1 MHKKLLI
8 TFLICAPMSAMANIP
23 STEYVQQQIASQ
35 IATAV
40 ADKADISALETLST
54 KIGNFPDY
62 SSRGWVMLYDSKMK
76 GPGWPHVFLGT
87 NTWDMPTNIGAVVEV
102 LLGKNNVDD
111 GMLYKVFSAIYDK
124 IVSVESKANTN
135 ASAISTRVDTA
146 QTANQTMAGTYTV
159 SGTMNFTGIAYVPT
173 AELPPPPTDSGDSS
187 DDEELGGSTPPGD
200 GGSSD

>member
-8 TFLICAPMSAMANIP
+8 TFLICAPISAVANIP

-40 ADKADISALETLST
+40 ADKADVSALETLST

-62 SSRGWVMLYDSKMK
+62 SSRGWVPLYDSRAKET
-76 GPGWPHVFLGT
+76 GWPADFLGT
-87 NTWDMPTNIGAVVEV
+87 KTWDMPTNIGAVIEV
-102 LLGKNNVDD
+102 LLGKDNVND
-111 GMLYKVFSAIYDK
+111 GVLHTVFSAIYTKLSSLTDR
-124 IVSVESKANTN
+124 IVSVESKADTN

-159 SGTMNFTGIAYVPT
+159 TGTLNAPTPTLPT
-173 AELPPPPTDSGDSS
+173 AE
-187 DDEELGGSTPPGD
+187 
-200 GGSSD
+200 

>member
-1 MHKKLLI
+1 
-8 TFLICAPMSAMANIP
+8 MSAVANIP

-62 SSRGWVMLYDSKMK
+62 SSRGWGVLYDSKMK
-76 GPGWPHVFLGT
+76 EPGWPNDFLGT
-87 NTWDMPTNIGAVVEV
+87 KTWDMPTNIGAVIEV
-102 LLGKNNVDD
+102 LLGKNDVYD
-111 GMLYKVFSAIYDK
+111 GVLSTVFSAIYTKLSSLTDR
-124 IVSVESKANTN
+124 IVSVESKADTN

-159 SGTMNFTGIAYVPT
+159 SGTMNFTGVAYVPT
-173 AELPPPPTDSGDSS
+173 AELPPPPTDSGDSGDS
-187 DDEELGGSTPPGD
+187 GDDEELGGSEVD
-200 GGSSD
+200 SGGTNPA